1 MRARFGVIE
10 SLGLVGSLVFAL
22 PAGIAGVELL
32 LDGRTAIGATLVV
45 VALLMIVVPR
55 RVTTPGD
62 LPGDVAARIVDRTV
76 LDPDEDGR
84 TTDGERRQGTDGRD
98 GEGGRD
104 EEDEEGGEGRE
115 ATAGTG
121 REGRH

>member
-1 MRARFGVIE
+1 MRAGFGILE

-45 VALLMIVVPR
+45 VALLMIAVPR

-76 LDPDEDGR
+76 LDPDEDGG
-84 TTDGERRQGTDGRD
+84 TTDRERRQGTDGRD
-98 GEGGRD
+98 GEGRK
-104 EEDEEGGEGRE
+104 DEEGGE

-121 REGRH
+121 REGRR